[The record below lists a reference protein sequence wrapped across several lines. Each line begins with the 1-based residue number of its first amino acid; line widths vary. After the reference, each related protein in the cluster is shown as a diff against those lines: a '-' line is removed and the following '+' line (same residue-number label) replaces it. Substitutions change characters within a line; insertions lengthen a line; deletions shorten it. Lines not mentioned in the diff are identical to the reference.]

1 MRAMWVMILLVG
13 SAWGAAQAALPADA
27 ATLRE
32 ATDPTLQARL
42 EARLDELRLNDS
54 VSAGQLAVAL
64 VDVTDPDRP
73 RLAEVNGDEMLY
85 AASLPKIAILLA
97 AFQRIDE
104 GTLTLDAETRDLL
117 TRMIRNSS
125 NAAATE
131 MIHRVGRDYI
141 NDVLRSPRY
150 RLYDEELNGGLWVGK
165 EYGRGS
171 AYERDPLHHLSH
183 GATAFQVARFYYL
196 LETGGLVSPK
206 WSREMKSILG
216 EPAIHHK
223 FVGGLLHEAPDALIY
238 RKSGSW
244 RDWHA
249 DSAIVEHA
257 GRTYIAVGLARNAR
271 GGSWLKRLI
280 VELDGLILKSPVRTA
295 GL

>member
-280 VELDGLILKSPVRTA
+280 VELDGLILESPVRTA